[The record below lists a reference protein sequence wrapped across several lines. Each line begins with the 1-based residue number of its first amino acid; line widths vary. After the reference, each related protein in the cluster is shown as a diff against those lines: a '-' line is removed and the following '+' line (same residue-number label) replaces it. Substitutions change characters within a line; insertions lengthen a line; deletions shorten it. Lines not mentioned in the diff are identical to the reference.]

1 MRGEALHVGALF
13 VMWNFRTCSDGSL
26 LALSHSIEQPGSKP
40 EHTRASHSHLERR
53 ASHTRDCLLEF
64 EKACGSCLAK
74 PCSASVFMLWKGI
87 MPETMEISDAAKSGD
102 GTTTNVGIKMTGT
115 FQCPE
120 CRQKFDSEK
129 AKQLRWKFIH
139 DPNRHQED

>member
-1 MRGEALHVGALF
+1 MRLF
-13 VMWNFRTCSDGSL
+13 AES
-26 LALSHSIEQPGSKP
+26 
-40 EHTRASHSHLERR
+40 
-53 ASHTRDCLLEF
+53 
-64 EKACGSCLAK
+64 
-74 PCSASVFMLWKGI
+74 I

-129 AKQLRWKFIH
+129 AKQLHWKFIH

>member
-1 MRGEALHVGALF
+1 MESCRRKSLHINLLTPPNSPPP
-13 VMWNFRTCSDGSL
+13 MLLDTCAGS
-26 LALSHSIEQPGSKP
+26 
-40 EHTRASHSHLERR
+40 SHLG
-53 ASHTRDCLLEF
+53 TQDIPGCCLLETF
-64 EKACGSCLAK
+64 A
-74 PCSASVFMLWKGI
+74 GI

-129 AKQLRWKFIH
+129 AKQLHWKFIH

>member
-1 MRGEALHVGALF
+1 MVRMLEPPNQWL
-13 VMWNFRTCSDGSL
+13 
-26 LALSHSIEQPGSKP
+26 P
-40 EHTRASHSHLERR
+40 EHLASTARPSAVCGADDKTSRCSRSHLRCRVAPRSWIEAVDHSHFQK
-53 ASHTRDCLLEF
+53 RDCSHCARLFAE
-64 EKACGSCLAK
+64 
-74 PCSASVFMLWKGI
+74 GI

-129 AKQLRWKFIH
+129 AKQLHWKFIH

>member
-1 MRGEALHVGALF
+1 MSWTKILPWHGA
-13 VMWNFRTCSDGSL
+13 GS
-26 LALSHSIEQPGSKP
+26 
-40 EHTRASHSHLERR
+40 SHLGTLCTPRG
-53 ASHTRDCLLEF
+53 CFLETF
-64 EKACGSCLAK
+64 
-74 PCSASVFMLWKGI
+74 VVGI

-129 AKQLRWKFIH
+129 AKQLHWKFIH

>member
-1 MRGEALHVGALF
+1 
-13 VMWNFRTCSDGSL
+13 
-26 LALSHSIEQPGSKP
+26 
-40 EHTRASHSHLERR
+40 
-53 ASHTRDCLLEF
+53 
-64 EKACGSCLAK
+64 
-74 PCSASVFMLWKGI
+74 

-129 AKQLRWKFIH
+129 AKQLHWKFIH
-139 DPNRHQED
+139 DPNRSRIVAELSLVSMLSS

>member
-1 MRGEALHVGALF
+1 M
-13 VMWNFRTCSDGSL
+13 L
-26 LALSHSIEQPGSKP
+26 L
-40 EHTRASHSHLERR
+40 R
-53 ASHTRDCLLEF
+53 
-64 EKACGSCLAK
+64 
-74 PCSASVFMLWKGI
+74 GI

-129 AKQLRWKFIH
+129 AKQLHWKFIH
-139 DPNRHQED
+139 DPNRLLHASASCLWFISRITHLTMYLSLRTATDMSCQYVGHQLACCRHQED